1 MTSVDQSLRNFR
13 RKPRILFVGVD
24 NASHTQMAEGY
35 MCKFGGEFL
44 DVRSAGLQSRP
55 IDRQA
60 ASVMDEDGVDIR
72 TQAASLISAQW
83 LTWADLVVVLSR
95 GPHELRVAVPNSAL
109 EKHWNVAPPEEGSP
123 LAVYRCCRDEIKRR
137 VQTMIGA
144 MRLFHIRD
152 GTG

>member
-1 MTSVDQSLRNFR
+1 MTSVDQSLRNYR
-13 RKPRILFVGVD
+13 RKPRILFVGAD

-35 MCKFGGEFL
+35 MRSLGGEFL

-55 IDRQA
+55 VDRQA
-60 ASVMDEDGVDIR
+60 VSVMDEDGVDIR
-72 TQAASLISAQW
+72 AQDASLISAQW

-95 GPHELRVAVPNSAL
+95 DSDELSVAVPNSAL
-109 EKHWNVAPPEEGSP
+109 EKHWSVTSPEEDSP
-123 LAVYRCCRDEIKRR
+123 LALYRRCRDEVKRR